1 MGAGKSEIYKAGHRL
16 ETQGR
21 VHVASQVQRQST
33 GRILSS
39 LGNFSLSLLRSST
52 DWMRPTHIREANL
65 LYSKSTDLNV
75 NHIFK
80 IYLHRNK
87 YLDWCLTRQLGTIT

>member
-1 MGAGKSEIYKAGHRL
+1 MLPLKSGG
-16 ETQGR
+16 TNFFSSGD
-21 VHVASQVQRQST
+21 
-33 GRILSS
+33 LS
-39 LGNFSLSLLRSST
+39 LFLLRSST

>member
-52 DWMRPTHIREANL
+52 DWMRPIHIMEDNL
-65 LYSKSTDLNV
+65 LYTKSTGLKV
-75 NHIFK
+75 NFV
-80 IYLHRNK
+80 
-87 YLDWCLTRQLGTIT
+87 